1 MDRTAWKT
9 RSISQLIT
17 KRKLNKQQIIDQ
29 SALSF
34 FRNLLHRLKQ
44 VAIQILVVQQV
55 CNSATAHDRRATK
68 VS

>member
-55 CNSATAHDRRATK
+55 CNSTTAHDRRATK